1 MWSAIIEGFLFN
13 FDCFRYLDIFK
24 NPRCA
29 PRVLFYCLFKSHH
42 KFKGVLLM
50 KKRISIFTAMLT
62 LNILLFSTVAFA
74 SENAGAVN
82 ANKFGIWT
90 ILPPLV
96 SIVLAFITKNVVV
109 SLFLGTIIGCVM
121 IYVTDSNIFI
131 ALIQG
136 FMDFVNR
143 VLESLADPWNA
154 GIILQVLVIGGI
166 IHLVGKMGGA
176 KAIAEALAR
185 KAKTVRSVQLTTFL
199 LVLAVFFDYYA
210 NSLIVGPIMRPVAD
224 KLKISREKLAFVID
238 ATAAPVAGLAIISTW
253 IGLEVGLI
261 GDAFNSIGQSVDAFG
276 VFLQTIPYRFYNILI
291 LAFVLISAITLRE
304 FGPMYKAELNARRG
318 IRNKEVSS
326 HSKEQIDEVI
336 NELEPKEGVRL
347 SIWNAII
354 PVGSLIV
361 FSLIAFYY
369 SGYSTIMAGDD
380 VALKVII
387 SESPFGFTA
396 IQQTFSNADASIAL
410 FQSALISSI
419 ITIALAVGKKIFTLS
434 EAIENWIE
442 GMKGLVITGVILL
455 LAWSLSS
462 VTKEV
467 GTAQYLV
474 DILSNT
480 VPAFILPSII
490 FILGSV
496 IAFATGT
503 AYGTM
508 GILMP
513 LAIPLSYTI
522 SSGDMNLVIIS
533 TSAVLTGAI
542 FGDHCSPIS
551 DTTILSSTGAG
562 CNHIDHVKTQIF
574 YAIFVGVVAIL
585 FGYIPAGLGLNVWIT
600 LIMGVAVIAIF
611 LMIVG
616 KRVDKDE
623 IGTKID
629 EDIRDKN
636 IKTL

>member
-1 MWSAIIEGFLFN
+1 
-13 FDCFRYLDIFK
+13 
-24 NPRCA
+24 
-29 PRVLFYCLFKSHH
+29 
-42 KFKGVLLM
+42 M
-50 KKRISIFTAMLT
+50 KKRISVFAAMLT
-62 LNILLFSTVAFA
+62 LNVLLFSTVAFA
-74 SENAGAVN
+74 SENVGAVN

-109 SLFLGTIIGCVM
+109 SLFLGTIIGCIM
-121 IYVTDSNIFI
+121 LYVTDSNIFI

-143 VLESLADPWNA
+143 VLESLSDPWNA

-199 LVLAVFFDYYA
+199 LGLAVFFDDYA

-304 FGPMYKAELNARRG
+304 FGPMYKAEVNARKG
-318 IRNKEVSS
+318 IKNKEVKS

-336 NELEPKEGVRL
+336 NELEPKEGVKL

-354 PVGSLIV
+354 PVGSLIL

-380 VALKVII
+380 TALKAII
-387 SESPFGFTA
+387 NESPFGFTA

-480 VPAFILPSII
+480 LPAFILPSII

-513 LAIPLSYTI
+513 LAIPLSHTI
-522 SSGDMNLVIIS
+522 SGGDMNLVIIS

-600 LIMGVAVIAIF
+600 LLMGVAVITIF
-611 LMIVG
+611 LMVVG
-616 KRVDKDE
+616 KRVDRDE
-623 IGTKID
+623 AVAKSDTDIETK
-629 EDIRDKN
+629 N
-636 IKTL
+636 VKTL

>member
-1 MWSAIIEGFLFN
+1 
-13 FDCFRYLDIFK
+13 
-24 NPRCA
+24 
-29 PRVLFYCLFKSHH
+29 
-42 KFKGVLLM
+42 M
-50 KKRISIFTAMLT
+50 KKRISVFTAMLT

-74 SENAGAVN
+74 SENVGVAN

-121 IYVTDSNIFI
+121 LYVTDSNIFI

-199 LVLAVFFDYYA
+199 LGLAVFFDDYA

-304 FGPMYKAELNARRG
+304 FGPMYKAELNARKG

-336 NELEPKEGVRL
+336 NELEPKEGVKL

-380 VALKVII
+380 TALKVLIN
-387 SESPFGFTA
+387 ESPFGFTA

-600 LIMGVAVIAIF
+600 LIMGVAVITIF

-623 IGTKID
+623 IGTKVD
-629 EDIRDKN
+629 EDISDKN